1 MTRFALSA
9 ITALASLCAPVAAAS
24 SARAADLPQGYSEY
38 QDNSVCGQSWV
49 LNRISR
55 RFHYQVR
62 HVPHLPNVEIAGFH
76 RIRLT
81 RSLPAN
87 ERWPIGRTYCEATV
101 TLSNGYDRNIAY
113 LIEKGQGFASIGDN
127 VEFCVS
133 GFDRWMVYNGRCRVL
148 R

>member
-9 ITALASLCAPVAAAS
+9 IAALASLCAPLTAVP
-24 SARAADLPQGYSEY
+24 SARAADLIQGNYEY
-38 QDNSVCGQSWV
+38 RDNSVCSRPWV
-49 LNRISR
+49 LDRISH

-62 HVPHLPNVEIAGFH
+62 HVPHLPNVEITDFQ
-76 RIRLT
+76 RIRLA

-87 ERWPIGRTYCEATV
+87 ERWPIGRTYCTARV

-113 LIEKGQGFASIGDN
+113 LIEEGQGFASTGDN

-133 GFDRWMVYNGRCRVL
+133 GFDRWLVYNGRCRVL